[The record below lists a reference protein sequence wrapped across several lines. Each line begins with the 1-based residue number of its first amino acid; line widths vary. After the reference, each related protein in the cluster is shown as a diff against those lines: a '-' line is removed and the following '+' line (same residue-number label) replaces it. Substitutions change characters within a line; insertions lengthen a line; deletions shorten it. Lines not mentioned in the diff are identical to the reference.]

1 MQWYD
6 SLDAASTWSTSKNS
20 APVLAVVYRTDNASD
35 KQALDLMSSWP
46 QAIKLSNSD
55 MAAVKIRA
63 DSDKGKA
70 LIAQLGIKVFPFIVW
85 LDPNGNAICGLQYP
99 YTAVDLGNIV
109 TGWKATLDVVNKY
122 LKERVAR
129 GENLLSKG
137 KLREAYFEFAAVTP
151 FKGPDADAAK
161 AGQAKVQEAFTK
173 LVEAAR
179 QAAPKS
185 PGRNAIIKGLRGD
198 ILGLPFAPEV
208 EKSITLLDAV
218 DNAPAVA
225 QAEQPQPQ
233 PAADAAKPAAV
244 VEMKPLKQLASAPL
258 PAAAAAPE
266 RDADDPGLDARIL
279 SESTDKRLKTAFGAF
294 QSGLDLYKRAFAE
307 GTQHGEERNGM
318 LKNARD
324 FFEMTLKMIDEVTGG
339 KPDAQMD
346 KLSSRIS
353 MLVYGCL
360 KYQTL

>member
-1 MQWYD
+1 
-6 SLDAASTWSTSKNS
+6 
-20 APVLAVVYRTDNASD
+20 V
-35 KQALDLMSSWP
+35 
-46 QAIKLSNSD
+46 KLSNSE

-63 DSDKGKA
+63 ESDKGKA
-70 LIAQLGIKVFPFIVW
+70 LIAQLGIKIFPFVVW
-85 LDPNGNAICGLQYP
+85 LDQYGNAICGLQYP

-109 TGWKATLDVVNKY
+109 TGWKATLDIVSKY

-137 KLREAYFEFAAVTP
+137 KLREACLEFAAVTP

-161 AGQAKVQEAFTK
+161 AGQTKVQEAFAK

-179 QAAPKS
+179 QAAAQS
-185 PGRNAIIKGLRGD
+185 PGRSAIVKGLRAD
-198 ILGLPFAPEV
+198 ISGLPFATDI
-208 EKSITLLDAV
+208 EKSISLLD
-218 DNAPAVA
+218 APAVA

-233 PAADAAKPAAV
+233 PAAEPPKPPAV
-244 VEMKPLKQLASAPL
+244 VEIKPLKQLASAPL
-258 PAAAAAPE
+258 PATAAPE
-266 RDADDPGLDARIL
+266 RDVDDPGLDARFL
-279 SESTDKRLKTAFGAF
+279 SESTDKRLKTAFGAL
-294 QSGLDLYKRAFAE
+294 QSGMDLYKRAFAE

-324 FFEMTLKMIDEVTGG
+324 FFEITLKMIDETTAG
-339 KPDAQMD
+339 KPDPQMD
-346 KLSSRIS
+346 KLASRIS

>member
-1 MQWYD
+1 
-6 SLDAASTWSTSKNS
+6 
-20 APVLAVVYRTDNASD
+20 
-35 KQALDLMSSWP
+35 
-46 QAIKLSNSD
+46 
-55 MAAVKIRA
+55 VKIPA
-63 DSDKGKA
+63 DGEKGKA
-70 LIAQLGIKVFPFIVW
+70 LIAQLGIKGFPFVVW
-85 LDPNGNAICGLQYP
+85 LDQYGNAICGLQYP

-109 TGWKATLDVVNKY
+109 TGWKATLESANKY

-151 FKGPDADAAK
+151 FKGPEADAAK

-185 PGRNAIIKGLRGD
+185 PGRNAIVKGLRGD
-198 ILGLPFAPEV
+198 ITGLPFAAEI
-208 EKSITLLDAV
+208 EKSITLLDTA
-218 DNAPAVA
+218 DKAPAVA
-225 QAEQPQPQ
+225 QADQPPPQ
-233 PAADAAKPAAV
+233 PAAEAAPKEPAKPAVV
-244 VEMKPLKQLASAPL
+244 VEIKPLKQLASAPL
-258 PAAAAAPE
+258 PAAAPE
-266 RDADDPGLDARIL
+266 NNADEQGLDAHLL
-279 SESTDKRLKTAFGAF
+279 SDSTDKRLKTAFGAF
-294 QSGLDLYKRAFAE
+294 QSGMDLYKRAFAD
-307 GTQHGEERNGM
+307 GTQRGEERNSM

-324 FFEMTLKMIDEVTGG
+324 FFEMTLKMIDEATGG

-346 KLSSRIS
+346 KLEARIS